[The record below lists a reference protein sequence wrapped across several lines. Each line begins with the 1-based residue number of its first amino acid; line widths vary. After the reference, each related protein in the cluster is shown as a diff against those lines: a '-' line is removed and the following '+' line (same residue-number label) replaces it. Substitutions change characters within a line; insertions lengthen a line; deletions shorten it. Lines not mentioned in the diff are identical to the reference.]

1 MITVILGLI
10 LGLVGLFFGGN
21 WLVKGASL
29 LARSIGISPLVVG
42 LTVVALGTSTPE
54 LLVSVSAALS
64 GAPDIAIGNV
74 LGSTIANI
82 GLILGFSGLIYPI
95 SVGVRLVKRQIPIM
109 LVSAI
114 MVVVM
119 FQDQV
124 VNRIDGTLLLIGLIT
139 FIGYTLYGSL
149 YEDKEQ
155 VSDAAIRTDTP
166 EINRLKE
173 AGRLL
178 LGIIVLMVGSQLTV
192 TNATELARS
201 FGISELVIGVTL
213 IAVGTSLPELITSI
227 IAATRKESDI
237 AIGNVVGSN
246 IFNLLGILGVTA
258 LVEPINVSRQVLT
271 VDALVMV
278 GFTILV
284 VPFVLDRKLG
294 RIEASFLLI
303 AYASFTF
310 YAVTAG

>member
-1 MITVILGLI
+1 MLTILGLI
-10 LGLVGLFFGGN
+10 AGLVGLFFGGN

-29 LARSIGISPLVVG
+29 LARSFGISPLVVG

-54 LLVSVSAALS
+54 LLVSVSAALQGS
-64 GAPDIAIGNV
+64 PDIAIGNV

-82 GLILGFSGLIYPI
+82 GLILGLSGLIYPI
-95 SVGVRLVKRQIPIM
+95 SVSVRLVKRQIPIM
-109 LVSAI
+109 VVVAI
-114 MVVVM
+114 IVLVM
-119 FQDQV
+119 FQDQE
-124 VNRIDGTLLLIGLIT
+124 VNRIDGMLLLIGLAT
-139 FIGYTLYGSL
+139 FIGYTIYGSV
-149 YEDKEQ
+149 YENREQ
-155 VSDAAIRTDTP
+155 VSKPEVQADTV

-178 LGIIVLMVGSQLTV
+178 IGIVVLMLGSQLTV
-192 TNATELARS
+192 DNATELARS
-201 FGISELVIGVTL
+201 FGVSELVIGVTL

-227 IAATRKESDI
+227 IAATRQESDI

-246 IFNLLGILGVTA
+246 IFNLLGILGATA

-271 VDALVMV
+271 VDALVMI

-294 RIEASFLLI
+294 RLESGFLLLC
-303 AYASFTF
+303 YAAFTY
-310 YAVTAG
+310 YAIVAG

>member
-1 MITVILGLI
+1 MLTIVGLI
-10 LGLVGLFFGGN
+10 AGLVGLFFGGN

-29 LARSIGISPLVVG
+29 LARSFGISPLVVG

-54 LLVSVSAALS
+54 LLVSVSAALQGS
-64 GAPDIAIGNV
+64 PDIAIGNV

-95 SVGVRLVKRQIPIM
+95 SVSVRLVKRQIPIM
-109 LVSAI
+109 VVSAI
-114 MVVVM
+114 IVLVM
-119 FQDQV
+119 FQDQE
-124 VNRIDGTLLLIGLIT
+124 VNRIDGMLLLIGLAT
-139 FIGYTLYGSL
+139 FIGYTIYGSV
-149 YEDKEQ
+149 YENREQ
-155 VSDAAIRTDTP
+155 VSKPEVQADTV

-178 LGIIVLMVGSQLTV
+178 IGIVVLMIGSQLTV
-192 TNATELARS
+192 DNATELARS
-201 FGISELVIGVTL
+201 FGVSELVIGVTL

-227 IAATRKESDI
+227 IAATRQESDI

-246 IFNLLGILGVTA
+246 IFNLLGILGATA

-271 VDALVMV
+271 VDALVMI

-294 RIEASFLLI
+294 RLESGFLLLC
-303 AYASFTF
+303 YAAFTY
-310 YAVTAG
+310 YAIVAG